1 MYSLY
6 GMYWLLPHRSN
17 RVWQKEHRKAALSF
31 AVKDEITPIQDFYN
45 PIPAF
50 VGYERMCFYAYF
62 PNVLLDLAAALAV
75 MVLVDSNKEVVGA
88 TGHISTR
95 PVPR

>member
-6 GMYWLLPHRSN
+6 GMYLLLLHRSN
-17 RVWQKEHRKAALSF
+17 RVWQKENRKAALSF

-50 VGYERMCFYAYF
+50 VRCARIVLRYF
-62 PNVLLDLAAALAV
+62 PNVLLDLAAALAA
-75 MVLVDSNKEVVGA
+75 MVLVDSDKEVVGA

>member
-6 GMYWLLPHRSN
+6 GMYLLLLHRSN
-17 RVWQKEHRKAALSF
+17 RVWQKENRKAALSF

-50 VGYERMCFYAYF
+50 VGYERMCFTLIFQMYCW
-62 PNVLLDLAAALAV
+62 
-75 MVLVDSNKEVVGA
+75 
-88 TGHISTR
+88 I
-95 PVPR
+95 

>member
-50 VGYERMCFYAYF
+50 VGYKGMYF
-62 PNVLLDLAAALAV
+62 MLIFQ
-75 MVLVDSNKEVVGA
+75 MYCW
-88 TGHISTR
+88 I
-95 PVPR
+95 